1 MSVDAPKSENE
12 NENENEQACPGSK
25 SAVQVRIPYQL
36 QDLFA
41 AGAVEDV
48 EAKDL
53 REAVA
58 ALDARSPGMAERI
71 LEEGGGARRY
81 VNLFINTRAIAVD
94 EGLDILLAKGD
105 VLWIIPHVAG
115 G

>member
-1 MSVDAPKSENE
+1 VSEDAPKNESETKNE
-12 NENENEQACPGSK
+12 EANPGSK
-25 SAVQVRIPYQL
+25 SAIQVRIPYQL
-36 QDLFA
+36 QDLFG
-41 AGAVEDV
+41 AGSVEKV
-48 EAKDL
+48 IASDL

-58 ALDARSPGMAERI
+58 ALDARYPGMAERI

-81 VNLFINTRAIAVD
+81 VNLFVNTRAIAVD
-94 EGLDILLAKGD
+94 EGLDIVLAKGD